1 MNKEENVSDI
11 LKRLA
16 KIEGQVR
23 GLSRMV
29 GQERPCEEIVNQIQ
43 AVKAGISKVAIII
56 LEKNVTECLSVPLEN
71 DDEKLNKLK
80 RLLVKIA
87 GG

>member
-1 MNKEENVSDI
+1 M
-11 LKRLA
+11 KRLA

-29 GQERPCEEIVNQIQ
+29 GQGRPCEEIVNQIQ

-56 LEKNVTECLSVPLEN
+56 LEKNVTECLSVPLEQ

>member
-1 MNKEENVSDI
+1 MI
-11 LKRLA
+11 G
-16 KIEGQVR
+16 EGR
-23 GLSRMV
+23 S
-29 GQERPCEEIVNQIQ
+29 CEEVVNQIQ

-56 LEKNVTECLSVPLEN
+56 LEQNVTECLSVPLDN

>member
-1 MNKEENVSDI
+1 MNKEENINDI

-29 GQERPCEEIVNQIQ
+29 GEGRPCEEIVNQIQ

>member
-1 MNKEENVSDI
+1 MNKEETIGDI

-29 GQERPCEEIVNQIQ
+29 GQGRPCEEIVNQIQ

-56 LEKNVTECLSVPLEN
+56 LEKNVTECLSVPLEQ

>member
-1 MNKEENVSDI
+1 MNKEETIGDI

-29 GQERPCEEIVNQIQ
+29 GEGRPCEEIVNQIQ

-56 LEKNVTECLSVPLEN
+56 LEKNVTECLSVPLEQ

>member
-1 MNKEENVSDI
+1 
-11 LKRLA
+11 
-16 KIEGQVR
+16 
-23 GLSRMV
+23 MV
-29 GQERPCEEIVNQIQ
+29 GDGRPCEEIVNQIQ

-56 LEKNVTECLSVPLEN
+56 LEKNVTECLSVPLEQ
-71 DDEKLNKLK
+71 DDEKLAKLK

>member
-1 MNKEENVSDI
+1 
-11 LKRLA
+11 
-16 KIEGQVR
+16 
-23 GLSRMV
+23 MV
-29 GQERPCEEIVNQIQ
+29 GEERPCEEIVNQIQ

>member
-1 MNKEENVSDI
+1 
-11 LKRLA
+11 
-16 KIEGQVR
+16 
-23 GLSRMV
+23 MV
-29 GQERPCEEIVNQIQ
+29 GEERPCEEIVNQIQ

-56 LEKNVTECLSVPLEN
+56 LEKNVTECLSVPLEQ

>member
-1 MNKEENVSDI
+1 MNKEENINDI

-29 GQERPCEEIVNQIQ
+29 GEGRPCEEIVNQIQ

-71 DDEKLNKLK
+71 NDEKLNKLK

>member
-1 MNKEENVSDI
+1 VKKEESINDV

-23 GLSRMV
+23 GLSRMI
-29 GQERPCEEIVNQIQ
+29 GEGRSCEEVVNQIQ

-56 LEKNVTECLSVPLEN
+56 LEQNVTECLSVPLDN